1 MTNINTVYSMLLYL
15 GPDYY
20 TGCTQLE
27 QTLILVLNSIQ
38 YTCTD
43 FYSIDDSKDLYLR
56 CYVHNGCLIPSYA
69 IQKQAYQERNKVQ

>member
-1 MTNINTVYSMLLYL
+1 MTNINTVYSMLLCL
-15 GPDYY
+15 GSEYY
-20 TGCTQLE
+20 SGCTQLE

-69 IQKQAYQERNKVQ
+69 IQK